1 MVLNRDNRLFIQFY
15 LPFFP
20 TDVRASGSA
29 ENHYF
34 GALHSA
40 RKHCQPKRISQMLN
54 TKDTVSI

>member
-40 RKHCQPKRISQMLN
+40 RKQLS
-54 TKDTVSI
+54 TKANFPNAQYLDTTA